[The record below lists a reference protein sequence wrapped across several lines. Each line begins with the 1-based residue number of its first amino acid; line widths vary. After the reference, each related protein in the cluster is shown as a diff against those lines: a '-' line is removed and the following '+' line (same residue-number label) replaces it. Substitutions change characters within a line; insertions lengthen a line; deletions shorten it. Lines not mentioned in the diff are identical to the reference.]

1 MEGAL
6 GGAWVDGVGRWIG
19 QLALWDFAFGLECF
33 GGLRIRGVPGFGKS
47 QNSEVLVAR
56 T

>member
-1 MEGAL
+1 MERAV

-19 QLALWDFAFGLECF
+19 QLALWDFVYGLECF

-47 QNSEVLVAR
+47 QVSEVLAAR